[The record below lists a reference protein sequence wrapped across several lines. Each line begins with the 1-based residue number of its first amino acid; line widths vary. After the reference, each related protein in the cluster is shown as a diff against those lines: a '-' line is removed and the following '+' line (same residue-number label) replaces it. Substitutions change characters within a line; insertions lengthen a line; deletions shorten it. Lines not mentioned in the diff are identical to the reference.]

1 MPLAP
6 VGTHRVHYELHGDA
20 PGPPLVLVMGL
31 GGSSRGWLALQV
43 PELAPVHR
51 TVVYDH
57 RGVGESED
65 PGGAFSVA
73 DLADDAARL
82 LDALG
87 IERAHVLGAFM
98 GGMVAQELALR
109 HTDRVERLVL
119 VGTCARPDAKRR
131 MLLEKW
137 KAMVEAGLPLAVL
150 AQERVL
156 WTLSDAT
163 LEQSD
168 LVHPMLQGYLRA
180 GLPMSEDIFLRQC
193 DACLGHDTEKRLG
206 GIQQPTLVLCGQED
220 VLTPPRLHRE
230 LASGIPGAHLV
241 TIPGAAHLVMAEAA
255 PRFNRIVLQFL
266 DDGVAAAR

>member
-1 MPLAP
+1 MPLARIT
-6 VGTHRVHYELHGDA
+6 THSVHYEIHGDA
-20 PGPPLVLVMGL
+20 PGPPLLLVMGL

-43 PELAPVHR
+43 PEYAPVHR
-51 TVVYDH
+51 TLVYDH

-65 PGGAFSVA
+65 PGGAFSIA
-73 DLADDAARL
+73 DLADDGARL
-82 LDALG
+82 LDALA

-109 HTDRVERLVL
+109 HADRVERLVL

-131 MLLEKW
+131 MLLAKW
-137 KAMVEAGLPLAVL
+137 KAMVQAGLPFPVL
-150 AQERVL
+150 AQERML

-168 LVHPMLQGYLRA
+168 LVHPMLQGHLRDR
-180 GLPMSEDIFLRQC
+180 LPMSDDVFLRQC
-193 DACLGHDTEKRLG
+193 DACLDHDTEKRLG
-206 GIQQPTLVLCGQED
+206 AIEQPTLVVCGQED

-230 LASGIPGAHLV
+230 LAAAIPNAHLV

-255 PRFNRIVLQFL
+255 PRFNQIVLQFL
-266 DDGVAAAR
+266 GEGSER